1 MKFFFIHFRSRLR
14 QHGTVYAMILLY
26 SFPFTVRRA
35 RHCICHDTSFFFS
48 VHGYASGTVYA
59 MILLYSF
66 QFSSWLREYGTVYA
80 MILLYSFQ
88 FSSWLREYGTVYAM
102 ILLYCI
108 YDVSMSLETKPK
120 KSPCIKISS
129 SVELK

>member
-1 MKFFFIHFRSRLR
+1 MARWTLFLQNLKSLEFFPCCWNADWRLEIHSFIVLVIHGFFIHFSSRLR
-14 QHGTVYAMILLY
+14 EH
-26 SFPFTVRRA
+26 
-35 RHCICHDTSFFFS
+35 
-48 VHGYASGTVYA
+48 GTVYA